1 MTEQGERT
9 RSIYLVG
16 QGMLWKRIGDRLR
29 ASLGAQLIHLSQED
43 YANLIETE
51 FDKAKKLSDFV
62 GIVIRLAFAMFA
74 AFFFFQRWHNEPN
87 WVLNSPYFAG
97 GVCAGI
103 ISFALMG
110 HVLML
115 SFHYFAKDLAGQ
127 KRRVMKMLVV
137 VLAVLVSLATFVGII
152 MLTMEL
158 AAQMSAR

>member
-43 YANLIETE
+43 YA
-51 FDKAKKLSDFV
+51 
-62 GIVIRLAFAMFA
+62 
-74 AFFFFQRWHNEPN
+74 
-87 WVLNSPYFAG
+87 SPYFAG